1 MKKLAYIAALG
12 AMLGLGSCDDL
23 DQYPTVEVSSDK
35 VYASSESSAGV
46 LAQCYMS
53 FVTTGNGAKDLSI
66 GGEALLRSLFNLQ
79 EGTTDAIAYTWLSGD
94 KLDYLTYNNWD
105 ANDQWVKYVWYRCYV
120 TITSCNDFIKNA
132 AGSSDAEMQN
142 MVYEA
147 RFLRALSLSYILDL
161 FGKGVIPTEDQA
173 IGDANLPEK
182 SGKEIYDYITSEL
195 EEIAPLMSS
204 TVAYPRAT
212 KGAAY
217 ALLSRIYLN
226 SKVYAGVEDYDKC
239 ITAAENC
246 EKEGYV
252 LESKDDYWKLFGAD
266 NHKHAGAGKEII
278 FAFYVDAD
286 YCMTW
291 GATTGIICGF
301 APNTS
306 VFNDLLGIASGWS
319 SLRANKAF
327 SDLFS
332 ETDDIRSTFWVN
344 YAVTYKKD
352 DDGNYELDEDGNKI
366 IDKEYSWSQLVS
378 IEDEPTQGWI
388 STKFNNKLDDG
399 TGDVRSANPTCSTDE
414 PILRL
419 AEVKLNK
426 AEALYRQGKTGDAK
440 AIFDEIRDRV
450 GATTN
455 YTLDDDFILAERGR
469 ELAYELVRRTDLIR
483 FNKYGG
489 DVNYN
494 WEFKGGAASG
504 KNFEAW
510 RNVFPIP
517 SDELA
522 ANSNL
527 SQNAGY

>member
-1 MKKLAYIAALG
+1 MKKLAYIAAMG
-12 AMLGLGSCDDL
+12 AMFGLGSCDDL

-35 VYASSESSAGV
+35 VYSSPEYSAGV

-53 FVTTGNGAKDLSI
+53 FVTTGNGAKDLSL

-120 TITSCNDFIKNA
+120 TITSCNNFIKNA
-132 AGSSDAEMQN
+132 SGSSDTEIQN

-161 FGKGVIPTEDQA
+161 FGKGVIPSEEQA

-182 SGKEIYDYITSEL
+182 SGKEIYDFITSEL
-195 EEIAPLMSS
+195 EEIAPMMSS

-226 SKVYAGVEDYDKC
+226 SKTYAGVEDYDKC
-239 ITAAENC
+239 VAAAENC
-246 EKEGYV
+246 EKEGYA
-252 LESKDDYWKLFGAD
+252 LANKDDYWKLFGAD
-266 NHKHAGAGKEII
+266 NHKHAGKGNENI

-301 APNTS
+301 APNNNAL
-306 VFNDLLGIASGWS
+306 NDLLGIASGWS

-327 SDLFS
+327 TDLFS
-332 ETDDIRSTFWVN
+332 ESDDIRSTYWVN
-344 YAVTYKKD
+344 YVKVEEKD
-352 DDGNYELDEDGNKI
+352 ENNNPKLDENGEPKY
-366 IDKEYSWSQLVS
+366 KEYSWAQLVS

-399 TGDVRSANPTCSTDE
+399 TGDIRAANTTCSTDL
-414 PILRL
+414 PILRF

-426 AEALYRQGKTGDAK
+426 AEALYRQGKTAEAK
-440 AIFDEIRDRV
+440 VIFDEIRDRA
-450 GATTN
+450 GASTN
-455 YTLDDDFILAERGR
+455 YTLNDDFILAERGR
-469 ELAYELVRRTDLIR
+469 ELAYEMLRRTDLIR
-483 FNKYGG
+483 FNKFGG

-494 WEFKGGAASG
+494 WEFKGGVAAG
-504 KNFEAW
+504 KNFEAF

-527 SQNAGY
+527 TQNTGY